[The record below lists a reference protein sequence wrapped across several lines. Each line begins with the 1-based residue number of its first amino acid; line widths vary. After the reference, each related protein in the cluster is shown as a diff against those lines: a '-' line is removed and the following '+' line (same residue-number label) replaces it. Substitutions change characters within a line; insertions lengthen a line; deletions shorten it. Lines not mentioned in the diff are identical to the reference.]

1 MAKPSKPVQVSGAP
15 KVKLWPWILGSL
27 FAVMVVNTWLAPR
40 PVQQAQQLGIS
51 EVDAFRLCE
60 RAIRSRARDPDKAI
74 IPYVNPMGDRD
85 ELVFY
90 WNQQTRVLRLRNG
103 LGLEVANTGS
113 CTVQRIGRNVSSVTI
128 SGQRLL

>member
-1 MAKPSKPVQVSGAP
+1 MKR
-15 KVKLWPWILGSL
+15 WPWILCSL

-40 PVQQAQQLGIS
+40 EVQKAQQLGIS

-60 RAIRSRARDPDKAI
+60 RAIRSKARDPDKAI
-74 IPYVNPMGDRD
+74 IPYVNPMGDQS

-113 CTVQRIGRNVSSVTI
+113 CTVQRIGRNVSSITI
-128 SGQRLL
+128 AGERVL